1 MTDQYVQDPLFY
13 TEAEVQAKVNEATT
27 NLYTQEA
34 LYQFRD
40 RGIKTSEESVKSNIQ
55 TVLRA
60 TDLVDRETAVALYNE
75 IADYYGWDHMVA
87 TNTYEVEVTYG
98 DTVIGTFSVEAED
111 DDTAIEEV
119 QTNMEAEGTMTLS
132 LSYNDQEVSCE
143 VYLGTYELADHFEYR
158 AWEVE

>member
-87 TNTYEVEVTYG
+87 TNTYEVEVTYYN
-98 DTVIGTFSVEAED
+98 TTIGTFTVEAED
-111 DDTAIEEV
+111 EDAAIEEV
-119 QTNMEAEGTMTLS
+119 QSNMESEATMTINLS
-132 LSYNDQEVSCE
+132 FNDQEVE
-143 VYLGTYELADHFEYR
+143 GETYLSSYELDDFEYN
-158 AWEVE
+158 AMEVE

>member
-13 TEAEVQAKVNEATT
+13 TEEEVQAKITEATT
-27 NLYTQEA
+27 NLYTQDA

-40 RGIKTSEESVKSNIQ
+40 RGIKTYLERMQGDIQ

-87 TNTYEVEVTYG
+87 TNTYEVEVTYSS
-98 DTVIGTFSVEAED
+98 TVIGTFTVEAED
-111 DDTAIEEV
+111 DPIT
-119 QTNMEAEGTMTLS
+119 TKK
-132 LSYNDQEVSCE
+132 
-143 VYLGTYELADHFEYR
+143 
-158 AWEVE
+158 